1 MNPRYC
7 TTYLTEAEYDEWGQF
22 VSKSPQGSI
31 YSTPQYLS
39 SLCAVTN
46 ATFRILAV
54 RRGDELV
61 GGVGLYEVKSPGG
74 WYVSPRL
81 LLYYNGILLRHF
93 ETKYPSMRTSRY
105 LEILDAIEQTVSR
118 SGYARVILKN
128 HNSLTDARLFQSR
141 AWTALPTYTY
151 VIPLADLGLLWNR
164 VEQNLRRL
172 INRCSQEGIQF
183 TEDDDFDSFYKMHED
198 TVERK
203 GAALYLP
210 RDLFRRYFESLRSQQ
225 LCRIYQARLPNGRPI
240 ASQLVLLGPFECAH
254 TVSAAADKEFLNLGA
269 NAFLRWKVF
278 ETLSK
283 MGYSANDLTDA
294 ALNPVTHFKSQLG
307 GDLQTC
313 LALVRP
319 DTLSFRAYRK
329 TRDLLDLGPRGFRKL
344 ARIYLS
350 ATKP

>member
-1 MNPRYC
+1 MNPRYR
-7 TTYLTEAEYDEWGQF
+7 TTYLTEAEYDEWNQL

-39 SLCAVTN
+39 TLCMVTN

-105 LEILDAIEQTVSR
+105 LEILDAIEGTVSR
-118 SGYARVILKN
+118 SGYSRVILKN
-128 HNSLTDARLFQSR
+128 HNSLTDARLFQTR
-141 AWTALPTYTY
+141 GWTALPTYTY
-151 VIPLADLGLLWNR
+151 VVPLGDLNLLWNR

-172 INRCSQEGIQF
+172 IKRCSQDGIQF
-183 TEDDDFDSFYKMHED
+183 TEDGDFESFYKMHEE
-198 TVERK
+198 TMKRK
-203 GAALYLP
+203 GALLYLP
-210 RDLFRRYFESLRSQQ
+210 CDLFRRYFESLKSQQ

-240 ASQLVLLGPFECAH
+240 ASQLVLLGPYECAH
-254 TVSAAADKEFLNLGA
+254 TVSAAADKEFLNVGA

-278 ETLSK
+278 EALSK

-313 LALVRP
+313 FELVRP
-319 DTLSFRAYRK
+319 DTLMFRAYWK
-329 TRDLLDLGPRGFRKL
+329 TRGLVDLGRRGFRKL
-344 ARIYLS
+344 VRLS
-350 ATKP
+350 PSGTEP